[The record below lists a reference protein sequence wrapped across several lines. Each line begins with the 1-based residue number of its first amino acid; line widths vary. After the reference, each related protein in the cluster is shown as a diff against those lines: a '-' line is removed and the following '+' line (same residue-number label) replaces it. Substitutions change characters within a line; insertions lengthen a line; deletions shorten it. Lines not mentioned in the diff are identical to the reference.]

1 MFTQDEKMNCIMT
14 RPIIRTDMKEVS
26 AEYTLPDYLP
36 DVNRLLRTSA
46 RVEKNEKYCS
56 QDMIEYEG
64 RLCFSVI
71 YATSDGKIKNAE
83 FDTDY
88 S

>member
-1 MFTQDEKMNCIMT
+1 MLLKPNFLKEGKKMFTQDEKTNCIMT
-14 RPIIRTDMKEVS
+14 RPIIKTDVKEVS

-56 QDMIEYEG
+56 QDSVLPMARVSLIEKLRSG
-64 RLCFSVI
+64 
-71 YATSDGKIKNAE
+71 
-83 FDTDY
+83 
-88 S
+88 